1 MKNLLEALLI
11 TSSTVCMGSIMQGET
26 LIAALSGFL
35 TVSLFYERRAEQHK
49 ELESLKA
56 EAESVEATPSAGSYK
71 PETNS

>member
-1 MKNLLEALLI
+1 MKNLIEALLI
-11 TSSTVCMGSIMQGET
+11 VSSTVCMGSIMQGET

-35 TVSLFYERRAEQHK
+35 TVSLFYEWRAEQRR
-49 ELESLKA
+49 EL